1 MRNLISKYKK
11 YHNYI
16 YLLSLLFCFSTVYNS
31 IFDSK
36 ISLGGDNA
44 SYYILGNSIADG
56 EGYKNIHNKSKSE
69 HFHFPPG
76 YPTIIAATIKT
87 FSNRISV
94 IKITN
99 GLFFLGSIYV
109 LFFLIISFTNNNFIA
124 WISSLIVLFNYH
136 LLQYSTIMMSEIPFT
151 FFSLLSL
158 FLFIKIDFEKYIL
171 RNYTFLLFLGCLVF
185 SFYIRTIGIAL
196 LLSFTFVLI
205 IQKKWKYSLVTVLS
219 FTLLYLPWFL
229 RNKSSHN
236 SYTSQFFLKNPYQPE
251 LGTINFY
258 DILERIIINIHRYIT
273 KEIPSALTHT
283 KEVLYVDSSNIQEWI
298 IGVTCIAFILLGL
311 CKLTKHRNLVIIY
324 IFSFFGILMLWPYVW
339 YGTRFLLPL
348 VPFLIFLFAYGI
360 FHMIKLILKKV
371 NSSKRKLIQNLTMC
385 FLLIA
390 WLSFYGYSSIQK
402 LNKKAKSGYANNY
415 TNYFEFAKWIKNN
428 SSQNSVTC
436 SRKGALFY
444 LFSRK
449 HVTGYLNTTN
459 REKQIEYLKNKN
471 VDYVVLEQLGY
482 SSTSKYLLP
491 AIDRYPQKFKIIKQ
505 LSNPNTYLM
514 KFNSELGYWGDWKNE
529 KRNGYGTYTWED
541 GQKYAGQWKNNLR
554 HGDGELSFK
563 NGEILYGAWTNGKL
577 NGEVIKKNK
586 AGQII
591 EKSRYENNIKVDS
604 VNVNQ

>member
-1 MRNLISKYKK
+1 MRNFISKYKK
-11 YHNYI
+11 YQNYV
-16 YLLSLLFCFSTVYNS
+16 YLLSLILCFLTVYNS

-76 YPTIIAATIKT
+76 YPVIIATTIKT
-87 FSNRISV
+87 ISNRISV

-99 GLFFLGSIYV
+99 GLFFIGSICL
-109 LFFLIISFTNNNFIA
+109 LFYLIISITNNNFIA
-124 WISSLIVLFNYH
+124 WISSLIVLFNFH

-151 FFSLLSL
+151 FFSILSL
-158 FLFIKIDFEKYIL
+158 FLFIKIDFEKPIFK
-171 RNYTFLLFLGCLVF
+171 NYKFLLFLGCLVF

-196 LLSFTFVLI
+196 LFSFTLILI
-205 IQKKWKYSLVTVLS
+205 IQKKWKHSLVTILS
-219 FTLLYLPWFL
+219 FMILYLPWLL
-229 RNKSSHN
+229 RNRSSHN
-236 SYTSQFFLKNPYQPE
+236 SYASQLSFKNPYQPE
-251 LGTINFY
+251 LGTINLQ
-258 DILERIIINIHRYIT
+258 DILERIMINIHRYIT

-283 KEVLYVDSSNIQEWI
+283 NEILYVNTSNTQEWI
-298 IGVTCIAFILLGL
+298 IGITCIAFIFLGL
-311 CKLTKHRNLVIIY
+311 FKLTKHRNLVIIY

-348 VPFLIFLFAYGI
+348 VPFLVFLFVYGI
-360 FHMIKLILKKV
+360 FHMIKFILKKV
-371 NSSKRKLIQNLTMC
+371 NPSNRKLIQNLTMS
-385 FLLIA
+385 FLLIS
-390 WLSFYGYSSIQK
+390 WLSYYGINSIQK
-402 LNKKAKSGYANNY
+402 LNKKANSEYVNSY

-436 SRKGALFY
+436 SRKGSLFY
-444 LFSRK
+444 LFSGK
-449 HVTGYLNTTN
+449 YVTRYLNTTN
-459 REKQIEYLKNKN
+459 REEQIQHLKNKN
-471 VDYVVLEQLGY
+471 IDYVVVEQLGY

-529 KRNGYGTYTWED
+529 KRNGYGTYTWDD
-541 GQKYAGQWKNNLR
+541 GQKYTGQWKNNLR
-554 HGDGELSFK
+554 HGAGKLSFK
-563 NGEILYGAWTNGKL
+563 NGEVLHGTWTNGKL